1 MKMRAAKPKVALVR
15 GDERYSNVWKALNL
29 IEEDI
34 GLDGMQTILI
44 KPNFTSVTR
53 QLAATHVDATRA
65 VLDFL
70 RQRTSAQIIIGE
82 GSGSFTGSTKLGF
95 KNFGYLTLGEQYDI
109 KLIDLNSDTPVKTE
123 IFDYELRQ
131 LTIGL
136 ARTAV
141 AADYR
146 ISISPPK
153 THDCV
158 VITASLKNMV
168 MGSIVHKGN
177 WAVGKL
183 LGIGQRLRGSSS
195 VPFSG
200 KMATWLGRLSGSD
213 KIKVH
218 QGHAVMN
225 LNLYKLARVVVPQ
238 LSVID
243 GFQGMEGEGPADG
256 EEVNLGIAIASTD
269 FVAADSLAATL
280 MGFEPKEIGYLF
292 YCWQRGLGEIDI
304 SEMRI
309 IGETVESCIHP
320 FKPHPT
326 HQAQLRWQM
335 IDVER
340 YLE

>member
-1 MKMRAAKPKVALVR
+1 MNMGEAKPRVALVK
-15 GDERYSNVWKALNL
+15 GDERYPNVWKALQS

-34 GLDGMQTILI
+34 GLDGVQTILI

-53 QLAATHVDATRA
+53 QSAATHVDATRA

-82 GSGSFTGSTKLGF
+82 GSGSFLGSTKLGF
-95 KNFGYLTLGEQYDI
+95 KNFGYLTLGEQYDL
-109 KLIDLNSDTPVKTE
+109 KLIDLNSDEPVTTE
-123 IFDYELRQ
+123 IFDYKLRP
-131 LTIGL
+131 LTIRL
-136 ARTAV
+136 AKTAV

-158 VITASLKNMV
+158 VVTAALKNMV
-168 MGSIVHKGN
+168 MGSVVRKGN
-177 WAVGKL
+177 RAVNKL
-183 LGIGQRLRGSSS
+183 FAIGQRLRQSSS

-200 KMATWLGRLSGSD
+200 KMATWLGHLSGDD
-213 KIKVH
+213 KMKVH

-225 LNLYKLARVVVPQ
+225 LNLYKMARVVPPQ

-256 EEVNLGIAIASTD
+256 EPVDLGIAIASTD
-269 FVAADSLAATL
+269 FVAADSLAAAL

-292 YCWQRGLGEIDI
+292 YCWQKGLGEIDI
-304 SEMRI
+304 SKMSI
-309 IGETVESCIHP
+309 IGERVESCIRP

-326 HQAQLRWQM
+326 HEAQLRWQM
-335 IDVER
+335 IDAER

>member
-1 MKMRAAKPKVALVR
+1 MKMGEAKPRVALVR
-15 GDERYSNVWKALNL
+15 GDERYSNVWKALNS

-34 GLDGMQTILI
+34 GLDGVQTILI

-53 QLAATHVDATRA
+53 QLAATHVDATKA
-65 VLDFL
+65 MLDFL

-82 GSGSFTGSTKLGF
+82 GSGAFSGGTKLGF

-109 KLIDLNSDTPVKTE
+109 KLIDVNSDEPVTTE
-123 IFDYELRQ
+123 IFDYELKP
-131 LTIGL
+131 LTIRL
-136 ARTAV
+136 AKTAV

-146 ISISPPK
+146 ISICPPK

-168 MGSIVHKGN
+168 MGSVVRKGN
-177 WAVGKL
+177 RAVDKL
-183 LGIGQRLRGSSS
+183 LAIGQRLRQSSS

-200 KMATWLGRLSGSD
+200 KMATWLGWLSGDD
-213 KIKVH
+213 KMKVH
-218 QGHAVMN
+218 QGYAVMN
-225 LNLYKLARVVVPQ
+225 LNLYKLARLVPPQ

-243 GFQGMEGEGPADG
+243 GFQGMEGEGPVDG
-256 EEVNLGIAIASTD
+256 EPVDLGIAIASTD
-269 FVAADSLAATL
+269 FVAADSLAAAL

-292 YCWQRGLGEIDI
+292 YCWQKGLGEIDI
-304 SEMRI
+304 SKMSI
-309 IGETVESCIHP
+309 IGERMESCIRS

-326 HQAQLRWQM
+326 HEAQLRWQM
-335 IDVER
+335 IDAER